1 MWWNR
6 VATLTEDEME
16 LMPYG
21 FVKKFGTFADQVGRN
36 ELESK
41 TDVSKAYKN
50 RWDEVRSMKRLLT
63 NEEKEEIETFKD
75 YNLDNGVNNPDD
87 YDHSGYMMRQPRM
100 ELRNK
105 NFNFEQFNAFTLK
118 YEEARSKDELASK
131 EFYKLVK
138 YVRSKKD
145 DENVNGNL
153 IVRDFLKKY
162 KLDLID
168 IPEEF

>member
-1 MWWNR
+1 
-6 VATLTEDEME
+6 
-16 LMPYG
+16 
-21 FVKKFGTFADQVGRN
+21 
-36 ELESK
+36 
-41 TDVSKAYKN
+41 
-50 RWDEVRSMKRLLT
+50 
-63 NEEKEEIETFKD
+63 
-75 YNLDNGVNNPDD
+75 
-87 YDHSGYMMRQPRM
+87 MRQPRM

-105 NFNFEQFNAFTLK
+105 NFNFEQFNAFTQK

-145 DENVNGNL
+145 DENVNSNL

-168 IPEEF
+168 IPQEF